1 MKRQVHS
8 ACLVLLL
15 STAQAQQSPITL
27 EQALAQARKARPTV
41 AAAQLRL
48 VSAKQSRRSLG
59 AYSATR
65 LFVGHTDKAAV
76 GGLDDDLVLVQPI
89 DLFGRVGSSR
99 AVGDAEVAKA
109 EADLRLVFSD
119 LQSEV
124 LGQFSEVAA
133 AKALAASAMDLEA
146 LAQRLHD
153 AVKTLVEE
161 GKLPGVQLSRVA
173 LELQRA
179 HLTKQQRDAE
189 LQAGLQRLAGIVNLP
204 SEVLLVS
211 GFSDTD
217 VRIVEPQTLQQLR
230 GDLQLLA
237 ADVKSAQAEA
247 RLASLGNK
255 PELELHGRQ
264 TSWHDTD
271 RQYGLRVQLSFP
283 LFDFGKTRNET
294 AAARSR
300 EAAAQKALDDAK
312 RIAEA
317 ELRAAQTEL
326 ESAKAQVLRYEQIV
340 TDARALVEKSRIG
353 FTEKAITLVELLEST
368 RALRETEEGLVESR
382 LRLAKAQSA
391 YLRASGQILEV
402 TK

>member
-1 MKRQVHS
+1 MKRQFHI
-8 ACLVLLL
+8 ACLVLLV
-15 STAQAQQSPITL
+15 STAQAQQSSITL

-41 AAAQLRL
+41 TAAQFRL
-48 VSAKQSRRSLG
+48 TSAKQSRRSLC
-59 AYSATR
+59 AYPATR

-76 GGLDDDLVLVQPI
+76 GGLDDDLVIVQPV

-109 EADLRLVFSD
+109 EADLRLVLSD

-124 LGQFSEVAA
+124 FGQFSEVAA
-133 AKALAASAMDLEA
+133 AKALASSATDLER
-146 LAQRLHD
+146 LAERLHD

-179 HLTKQQRDAE
+179 RLTKQQRDAE
-189 LQAGLQRLAGIVNLP
+189 YQSGLQRLAGLVNLP
-204 SEVLLVS
+204 SEGLS
-211 GFSDTD
+211 ISDFSELD
-217 VRIVEPQTLQQLR
+217 VRIVEPQSLQQLR
-230 GDLQLLA
+230 ADLQLLA

-247 RLASLGNK
+247 RLAGLGNK

-264 TSWHDTD
+264 SSWHDTD

-283 LFDFGKTRNET
+283 LLDFGKTRNET

-300 EAAAQKALDDAK
+300 EEAAKNALVDARK
-312 RIAEA
+312 IAES
-317 ELRAAQTEL
+317 ELQVARIDL
-326 ESAKAQVLRYEQIV
+326 ESAKSQVLRYGQIV

-391 YLRASGQILEV
+391 YLKASGQILEV
-402 TK
+402 PK